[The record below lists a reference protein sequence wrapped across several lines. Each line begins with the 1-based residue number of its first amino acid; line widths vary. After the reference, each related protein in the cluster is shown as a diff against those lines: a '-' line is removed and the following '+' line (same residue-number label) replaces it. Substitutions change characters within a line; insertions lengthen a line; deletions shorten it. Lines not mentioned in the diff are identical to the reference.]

1 MIWLTRTYAC
11 ERSESYCVPQ
21 EKGSKSGHKFS
32 RRCRRRIVRYCLNN
46 NVLLRERTQEPGLG
60 KALPNK
66 DGPVGYSPN
75 REIRATGRYLLLLR
89 RQFPYMSFF
98 ALAPRTLSDLQTGM
112 LSKQSSSASFLPKAD
127 KTKGR
132 HQAKDH
138 ARYAARFFV
147 DLTPALKQTMPKA
160 EHCVLQD
167 VAIETRGHPVC
178 FFPPLQDDNGTQ
190 KSSSGATAF
199 PYCCRGSSPSPQSR
213 RRRWA

>member
-1 MIWLTRTYAC
+1 M
-11 ERSESYCVPQ
+11 
-21 EKGSKSGHKFS
+21 
-32 RRCRRRIVRYCLNN
+32 
-46 NVLLRERTQEPGLG
+46 
-60 KALPNK
+60 
-66 DGPVGYSPN
+66 GYSPN

-98 ALAPRTLSDLQTGM
+98 ALAPRTLSDLQKGM

-178 FFPPLQDDNGTQ
+178 FFIAPAGRQRDAKEFFRCYCFSVLLSGIVTVTTVPPPSLGVMVRLPPHM
-190 KSSSGATAF
+190 SSSL
-199 PYCCRGSSPSPQSR
+199 
-213 RRRWA
+213 